1 MKPSGAAT
9 MPRLRVRPPTSHAT
23 SVSCVTCSTGRT
35 PATTTALPT
44 IAVAASASA
53 GGSATVVVCV
63 GSKTADAWSF
73 YIFSACGSANKLL
86 FRDFDLELVQEFRV
100 FGHLLAQ
107 QGDEIQAGGPM
118 RLPAPLGQGFISG
131 PALCAE
137 SH

>member
-1 MKPSGAAT
+1 MKVERLGWTWLQTGSSGGCDNLLAC
-9 MPRLRVRPPTSHAT
+9 
-23 SVSCVTCSTGRT
+23 VSS
-35 PATTTALPT
+35 
-44 IAVAASASA
+44 
-53 GGSATVVVCV
+53 GGADGFVCL
-63 GSKTADAWSF
+63 WSF

>member
-1 MKPSGAAT
+1 MTAMQGICRLIWVRMSPTRSE
-9 MPRLRVRPPTSHAT
+9 RLRP
-23 SVSCVTCSTGRT
+23 GG
-35 PATTTALPT
+35 TAWP
-44 IAVAASASA
+44 
-53 GGSATVVVCV
+53 
-63 GSKTADAWSF
+63 WSF

-118 RLPAPLGQGFISG
+118 RLSAPLGQGFISG